1 MVSAHP
7 DRSIEAPLQGKL
19 FISTRAENR
28 SGELKEYFTRAGAEL
43 LELPVIAIK
52 PLSVPPSGRIKLERT
67 ETFEWIIFTSENG
80 VMHFMEE
87 YKKVTGSISL
97 PAQTGIAAIGPNTAR
112 VAVKYGLNPRFI
124 SRTSNAAGFSDELI
138 SLFRGKHPRIL
149 WPTGSL
155 SPGILTDRLNRFCD
169 IERLDL
175 YQTVMPEKIKQ
186 SVLQLVIDNL
196 YDMIFFFS
204 PSAVRNFCSIIR
216 ARQIG
221 RMQLKV
227 ACIGP
232 VTRDTCNELNIV
244 PSFTSLIPETAA
256 LFESTL
262 DYFKSK
268 EK

>member
-1 MVSAHP
+1 M
-7 DRSIEAPLQGKL
+7 SIGSPLQGKL

-28 SGELKEYFTRAGAEL
+28 SGELKEYFAHAGAEL
-43 LELPVIAIK
+43 LELPLIAIN
-52 PLSVPPSGRIKLERT
+52 PLAVSPSGKNKLEKAG
-67 ETFEWIIFTSENG
+67 TFDWVIFTSENG

-87 YKKVTGSISL
+87 YQKVTGSVSL
-97 PAQTGIAAIGPNTAR
+97 PAQTGIAAIGPKTAK
-112 VAVKYGLNPRFI
+112 VAVKYGLSPRFI
-124 SRTSNAAGFSDELI
+124 SRTSNATGFSDELI
-138 SLFRGKHPRIL
+138 SLFQGRHPRIL

-155 SPGILTDRLNRFCD
+155 SPVTLTDKLKRFCD

-175 YQTVMPEKIKQ
+175 YQTLLPEKINQ
-186 SVLQLVIDNL
+186 SVLQLVVDNL

-204 PSAVRNFCSIIR
+204 PSAVRNFCSITR
-216 ARQIG
+216 ERQIN
-221 RMQLKV
+221 RVQLKA

-232 VTRDTCNELNIV
+232 VTRDTCIELNIV

-262 DYFKSK
+262 DYFRSK